1 MANNEN
7 TSEALLP
14 PPENPAPPPPAAAP
28 ERNQGEALKRRVYIG
43 FAAIMAVG
51 ISIAGAYI
59 SGRLYAGRSRN
70 YTIADSVAKV
80 PAQRPTSP
88 SQPAAP
94 VVPKAA
100 APQPVPAPAPVVSE
114 VKEAPAADE
123 PHESRPS
130 TPPSPRKW
138 TVSNPQPGERYLQLA
153 ALGPHAT
160 DWYVPE
166 LESKGMHPIVAPG
179 PEERVFRILI
189 GPFPD
194 RVERKRRQEAL
205 DAAGIE
211 YIVRAY

>member
-14 PPENPAPPPPAAAP
+14 PPENPALPAPAP
-28 ERNQGEALKRRVYIG
+28 VPEKDQAEALKRRVYIG

-59 SGRLYAGRSRN
+59 SGRLYAGRKGTD
-70 YTIADSVAKV
+70 TIADSVAKI
-80 PAQRPTSP
+80 PAQRPASP
-88 SQPAAP
+88 AQPATPA
-94 VVPKAA
+94 VPEAA
-100 APQPVPAPAPVVSE
+100 APQPAPEPSPVVSE
-114 VKEAPAADE
+114 HKEAPVVEE
-123 PHESRPS
+123 PHPS
-130 TPPSPRKW
+130 TPPPPRRW

-153 ALGPHAT
+153 ALGPRAT

-179 PEERVFRILI
+179 PEEKVFRILI